1 MPIFFNDQVI
11 SSLPVSEKGFV
22 VETIN
27 EEIDDLENAT
37 NDIYFQVFEQTR

>member
-1 MPIFFNDQVI
+1 VN
-11 SSLPVSEKGFV
+11 EKGFA

-37 NDIYFQVFEQTR
+37 NNIYFQLFEQAI